1 MEIYSGEAMRL
12 LSYLGI
18 QIRLVIFRKRWLLP
32 FPVMLFIAF
41 RSVNAIR
48 SLLELHVSTTAN
60 IWDVFFITFGN
71 GWNMILIITNL
82 FLFLVCDLLPEPGF
96 GQLALLRLGS
106 RRMWWLAKCLILAI
120 SVIAYAVLAVG
131 IVVTYAAF
139 SYSMN
144 LDWSSLALAT
154 PESLNIPFFTPR
166 NASAPAVIGQIL
178 LLLMLG
184 WFCLGL
190 LMMVVTQLSRRFLV
204 GYITALVV
212 LFGSFAVSWVSNPVA
227 WTSLF
232 IYKHLMFNHFPLPF
246 RDIPVNESVIYWMFW
261 LLLLA
266 SLGLVI
272 SRRQD
277 YLAMRS
283 QV

>member
-1 MEIYSGEAMRL
+1 MRL
-12 LSYLGI
+12 LSYVSL
-18 QIRLVIFRKRWLLP
+18 QIRQTIFRKRWLLP

-48 SLLELHVSTTAN
+48 TLLVLHAN
-60 IWDVFFITFGN
+60 TNASVWDVFFIIFGN

-106 RRMWWLAKCLILAI
+106 RRMWWLAKCL
-120 SVIAYAVLAVG
+120 VLAVSVLAYAFLTAG

-139 SYSMN
+139 HFSLN
-144 LDWSSLALAT
+144 LTWSTLALTA
-154 PESLNIPFFTPR
+154 PDLLNIPFFTPR
-166 NASAPAVIGQIL
+166 NASASTVIGQIV
-178 LLLMLG
+178 LLLMLA

-190 LMMVVTQLSRRFLV
+190 LMMVVTQLSCRFLV

-212 LFGSFAVSWVSNPVA
+212 LFASFAVSWVSDPLA
-227 WTSLF
+227 WTNLF

-246 RDIPVNESVIYWMFW
+246 RDIPVTMSVLYWLFW
-261 LLLLA
+261 LFLLA
-266 SLGLVI
+266 GIGLVI
-272 SRRQD
+272 SQRQD
-277 YLAMRS
+277 HLAI
-283 QV
+283 QHA